1 MTEKKQSHWAMLEVA
16 EQEAP
21 ESKIDIWARVQAQ
34 VTSPAVP
41 LRGTILKSRKSQFS
55 FGILL
60 GVLLIGS
67 LFFVPEV
74 RAFTADII
82 QRMGI
87 AFVDTQKFDENTQVG
102 EVEMIREAPPP
113 SLSVEEVRE
122 RISFPLMLPTWL
134 PEDLDYAYYSLH
146 PYDPQTWEGS
156 GIKVGI
162 EYGRAVDFNFA
173 SGLLRLNANDGPISA
188 PPLLAES
195 REQNVSVNG
204 QPGIYVHGGW
214 QDDGTGDPNTRMG
227 PLQWDDLADD
237 AYLTW
242 TQDGVTYLLEAH
254 NLGLELDDLL
264 RIAESMSVVAQQP

>member
-113 SLSVEEVRE
+113 SLRRRS
-122 RISFPLMLPTWL
+122 PT
-134 PEDLDYAYYSLH
+134 S
-146 PYDPQTWEGS
+146 
-156 GIKVGI
+156 
-162 EYGRAVDFNFA
+162 
-173 SGLLRLNANDGPISA
+173 
-188 PPLLAES
+188 
-195 REQNVSVNG
+195 
-204 QPGIYVHGGW
+204 
-214 QDDGTGDPNTRMG
+214 
-227 PLQWDDLADD
+227 
-237 AYLTW
+237 
-242 TQDGVTYLLEAH
+242 
-254 NLGLELDDLL
+254 
-264 RIAESMSVVAQQP
+264 